1 MSLVLVSNRLP
12 SPAEQRGAQGGL
24 LTAVRS
30 ALRDDPFLWVGW
42 SGHNAEEA
50 PPEAALVVRGSARY
64 ASFPLSHADATGYY
78 GGYSNRVLWPLFH
91 QRLPLVRYERND
103 EYAYRR
109 VNELFAQRLVP
120 LLAPDDLLWIHDY
133 HLIPL
138 GAMLRARGVRNRIGF
153 FLHIPFPPRDVL
165 KALPHYRRILE
176 ELLSC
181 DLVGFQTANDEA
193 LFHEAVRKEF
203 PDRPLSGASTG
214 VFPASI
220 DPDECARAARSGRRG
235 VHGQRLRHS
244 LSGRRLILGVD
255 RLDYSKGLPERFEA
269 YERLLEMSSEWRRSV
284 VYFQIAPLSRSE
296 IPEYAALRTE
306 LDDIVG
312 RILGRFADYD
322 WLPVRYMIRGYPRNT
337 VLGFLSLARVGFVT
351 PLCDG
356 MNLVAKE
363 YVAAQPPDDPGV
375 LVLSEF
381 AGAARELEG
390 ALVVNPYDRRGVA
403 EALDR
408 ALRMP
413 LEERRERNALD
424 RQTIARADARHWARS
439 FLETLG
445 GASPPP

>member
-1 MSLVLVSNRLP
+1 
-12 SPAEQRGAQGGL
+12 
-24 LTAVRS
+24 
-30 ALRDDPFLWVGW
+30 
-42 SGHNAEEA
+42 
-50 PPEAALVVRGSARY
+50 
-64 ASFPLSHADATGYY
+64 
-78 GGYSNRVLWPLFH
+78 
-91 QRLPLVRYERND
+91 
-103 EYAYRR
+103 
-109 VNELFAQRLVP
+109 
-120 LLAPDDLLWIHDY
+120 
-133 HLIPL
+133 
-138 GAMLRARGVRNRIGF
+138 
-153 FLHIPFPPRDVL
+153 
-165 KALPHYRRILE
+165 
-176 ELLSC
+176 
-181 DLVGFQTANDEA
+181 
-193 LFHEAVRKEF
+193 VRKEF
-203 PDRPLSGASTG
+203 PDRTLSGLSTG

-220 DPDECARAARSGRRG
+220 DPEECARAARSGRRS
-235 VHGQRLRHS
+235 VHGQRLLHS

-306 LDDIVG
+306 LDGIVG

-445 GASPPP
+445 GASPPS